1 MPADWGPANQLTGY
15 WFLDD
20 AEDWAPPAA
29 LLDFLQAGPVPVYI
43 GFGSMSS
50 RKPEETA
57 DLVIQAVK
65 QTKQRALLFS
75 GWDGLHKQDL
85 PDSMLMIGPT
95 SHDWLFPRVA
105 AVVHHGGAGTT
116 AAGLRAGVPSI
127 LVPFFGDQPF
137 WGNRVH
143 SLGVGPAPIPRS
155 KLSVERLAQAIQEAT
170 TDTRMRQR
178 AADLGVKIR
187 AENGVANAVK
197 IIQNQAIQRL
207 EGLKKSR

>member
-1 MPADWGPANQLTGY
+1 
-15 WFLDD
+15 
-20 AEDWAPPAA
+20 
-29 LLDFLQAGPVPVYI
+29 
-43 GFGSMSS
+43 
-50 RKPEETA
+50 
-57 DLVIQAVK
+57 
-65 QTKQRALLFS
+65 
-75 GWDGLHKQDL
+75 
-85 PDSMLMIGPT
+85 MLMIGPT